1 MAQGKLINIRT
12 ARPTETVQVSK
23 QVSAAWALGCDGIRS
38 DAAFELIYPTTD
50 IGDRNVQGIDS
61 IIAQG
66 NMLGLEYLWLSFG
79 PYVSVTDPTW
89 TAVFGTYGSAS
100 RLVKK
105 RIPFGVGNT
114 TGIDLVVTFL
124 NDILSY
130 VRSNW
135 NNRLYVSI
143 AQEINVTSSDGAMT
157 TDIVGGS
164 NAKAH
169 LIAAGHSGK
178 IDTDALWD
186 SMSGVNAG
194 YPNVRGIHEILSY
207 IMPRIV
213 KPAETTFV
221 CPALEGSFGT
231 DWDNEVASLMTSG
244 TWQPYVDDYDLH
256 KYHGDHSR
264 IGMITPE
271 VYHEM
276 GQREFREMLGELK
289 TAVGSDKTIHVSEYG
304 TRMSWLTGRETHAAG
319 DRQWRESMRGQVIRE
334 LVSATE
340 SSVNGLIAFEEM
352 ENENSTEDSTE
363 SFGLILST
371 GDWTY
376 AAVDFAATNGVEI
389 DATLPPPTDP
399 TASWS
404 GAPGE
409 LPPGTFKLDS
419 TVALWTFDSGGSGT
433 WADRMGIFTL
443 TDTGGSQFWLGNGV
457 DGGGAFSTNNDPTDT
472 SMSVTTNAFNLPGA
486 FSVACV
492 FKMSP
497 LTVGNQVV
505 AAYYDSIHTNALFKI
520 EYDGATI
527 TGTYNSSESV
537 SIHNYRTGSWLH
549 VVLSYDGTTLK
560 LSIDG
565 VSDSTPATA
574 ASATAYAGGSLFL
587 MDGGDGCIDYDYLQ
601 IFNEGLT
608 QVEVSELYEK
618 KFPVYFEYTFGESA
632 APWNNAA
639 GPQFISG
646 GIKVDGPYS
655 DLPAIKM
662 GLSDG
667 ISVVSRDMGAG
678 YHPLTVM
685 YWLKIEEADIAFQP
699 FDGTAINYTEE
710 YNYLDVQYDQGN
722 YDTNILWRE
731 KGFVHVAVSY
741 EACSEL
747 STSYKVYLN
756 ARLVGSASSSAG
768 MGGKLLYT
776 GIGSAIIADL
786 YCVGRV
792 LTQSEIASRARL
804 NTQSNE
810 LTLLF
815 SDDNASGDNIEN
827 GVYQR
832 GYVGSVYGE
841 ESLVKTGFPCK
852 SRVLRSEIYIYNP
865 YTTDSPIGEGEWAI
879 STWYQKAT
887 PGGVGKFFYATN
899 AFELYDN
906 GSSFTLKY
914 DYDGSWKQFDFG
926 EGLTPGEW
934 HHITIVNPGST
945 SPPNVY
951 IDSVRFSATSPT
963 TAGYQNGLNE
973 KVRLSSGT
981 GISRYSSLKMWSGSL
996 SSAQNQAFYE
1006 DQRTV
1011 KKAAPRYTFRLY
1023 GLEPTDL
1030 TQGFGTFTDYFG
1042 SNWFEIG
1049 SDTSPGSS
1057 IDIYDGT
1064 EVPPYSWGRDLVE
1077 ANGGYGMYNYINT
1090 QGLHLTSLLPA
1101 SAMVFGANQPFAFSF
1116 LYERYGAST
1125 GTHYPLIGRVD
1136 VSNCAIKVAISTTSV
1151 SVAVGEGNVGGGS
1164 ATVTDN
1170 YAIPPDTRVLIT
1182 ISYDGVNLE
1191 LKVGSRTA
1199 VTAACRGICGSANT
1213 LSLFKDA
1220 TLSSGAGM
1228 RIHDLRMY
1236 PCAIDASIRA
1246 DIESYRYD
1254 ARLNGVFA
1262 TIGSKGS
1269 YVAFGIKNSNAIVP
1283 AGSFTTLFATGAD
1296 LYAALATTQNVSF
1309 GNSTTASF
1317 ALKPCV
1323 FEVFYRRKASAAGN
1337 TLIFDMPGA
1346 FQVYDNLTSIV
1357 LNYDRAGSNLTA
1369 TDSIAISAN
1378 TWTYIRV
1385 EYDGGA
1391 TAPRLY
1397 VNSRPYVSGSGPATN
1412 GIGIGSDSLYL
1423 GKSSG
1428 TNANAIDVYR
1438 PRIWSR
1444 ANTPADWASQYA
1456 SIMGVTSPL

>member
-23 QVSAAWALGCDGIRS
+23 QVSAAWAMGCDGIRT

-50 IGDRNVQGIDS
+50 IGDRDVAGIDAV
-61 IIAQG
+61 INQG
-66 NMLGLEYLWLSFG
+66 NQLGLEYLWLSFG

-89 TAVFGTYGSAS
+89 TAVFGTYGSSS

-105 RIPFGVGNT
+105 RIPFGVGDT

-130 VRSNW
+130 VRSSW

-157 TDIVGGS
+157 TDIVGAS

-169 LIAAGHSGK
+169 LIANGHSGK

-207 IMPRIV
+207 IMPLIE
-213 KPAETTFV
+213 KPADTTFV

-352 ENENSTEDSTE
+352 ENENATEDSTE

-376 AAVDFAATNGVEI
+376 AAVDFAATNGVQI

-399 TASWS
+399 TANWS

-409 LPPGTFKLDS
+409 LPPGTYKLDS

-472 SMSVTTNAFNLPGA
+472 SMSVTTNAFNLPSA

-497 LTVGNQVV
+497 LTVGYQEAV
-505 AAYYDSIHTNALFKI
+505 AYYDSTHTNALFRI
-520 EYDGATI
+520 GYDGTTIVARYDETATVTI
-527 TGTYNSSESV
+527 DPG
-537 SIHNYRTGSWLH
+537 RLGSWLH
-549 VVLSYDGTTLK
+549 VVLSYDGTTLR
-560 LSIDG
+560 LTVDG
-565 VSDSTPATA
+565 VSSSTSATA

-601 IFNEGLT
+601 IFNEGLSLS
-608 QVEVSELYEK
+608 EVSELYLR
-618 KFPVYFEYTFGESA
+618 KFPVYAEYTFNESA
-632 APWNNAA
+632 APWNNLA
-639 GPQFISG
+639 GPQSISAG
-646 GIKVDGPYS
+646 NKLEGPYS
-655 DLPAIKM
+655 DLPAI
-662 GLSDG
+662 GLTSGDG
-667 ISVVSRDMGAG
+667 YQTVSRDMGAG
-678 YHPLTVM
+678 FHPSTTMCWVR
-685 YWLKIEEADIAFQP
+685 IDDEDFSFQP
-699 FDGTAINYTEE
+699 IDGLSISYSDASQTLY
-710 YNYLDVQYDQGN
+710 VHVDQGN
-722 YDTNILWRE
+722 ADIGSALSRN
-731 KGFVHVAVSY
+731 GFFHVAVVY
-741 EACSEL
+741 EGNGDLANN
-747 STSYKVYLN
+747 YKVYLN
-756 ARLVGSASSSAG
+756 ARLIGINAGGSG
-768 MGGKLLYT
+768 MGGKTLYVSS
-776 GIGSAIIADL
+776 GSAIIADL
-786 YCVGRV
+786 YCLGRV
-792 LTQSEIASRARL
+792 LTQEEISSRARI
-804 NTQSNE
+804 E
-810 LTLLF
+810 IDPDVAVLLY
-815 SDDNASGDNIEN
+815 SDDNSTGQNEEGNPLYAKIS
-827 GVYQR
+827 
-832 GYVGSVYGE
+832 VGGAFPSRE
-841 ESLVKTGFPCK
+841 EVLKTGFQ
-852 SRVLRSEIYIYNP
+852 SVGFRFNNADSYVVG
-865 YTTDSPIGEGEWAI
+865 TDSTSPIGNGSWAT
-879 STWYQKAT
+879 SVWYQKLTAV
-887 PGGVGKFFYATN
+887 PVGKFFYSN
-899 AFELYDN
+899 DAFELYDN

-914 DYDGSWKQFDFG
+914 DLDGSWKQFDFG
-926 EGLTPGEW
+926 EGLIPGEW
-934 HHITIVNPGST
+934 HHITISNPGST
-945 SPPNVY
+945 SVPIVY
-951 IDSVRFSATSPT
+951 IDSVAYRASTPA
-963 TAGYQNGLNE
+963 
-973 KVRLSSGT
+973 SSGYSA
-981 GISRYSSLKMWSGSL
+981 GQNNAIYISKGSGMARYSALKVWSGVVP
-996 SSAQNQAFYE
+996 SSTNKDLYLDQNNLRKSAPRHSFRINGTGYADI
-1006 DQRTV
+1006 DQSSNIIDEYGV
-1011 KKAAPRYTFRLY
+1011 LWFEYGSDAAPTKSYDSF
-1023 GLEPTDL
+1023 
-1030 TQGFGTFTDYFG
+1030 
-1042 SNWFEIG
+1042 
-1049 SDTSPGSS
+1049 
-1057 IDIYDGT
+1057 DGT
-1064 EVPPYSWGRDLVE
+1064 EVSPGPYPNEVT
-1077 ANGGYGMYNYINT
+1077 GGPGVYGHSASV
-1090 QGLHLTSLLPA
+1090 GLHLNSYLA
-1101 SAMVFGANQPFAFSF
+1101 GSSMVFGANQPFAFSF

-1151 SVAVGEGNVGGGS
+1151 SVTVGEGNVGGGS

-1170 YAIPPDTRVLIT
+1170 YAIPPDTRILIT
-1182 ISYDGVNLE
+1182 VSYDGVNLE
-1191 LKVGSRTA
+1191 LKVGSQAA

-1220 TLSSGAGM
+1220 TLSSGLGM
-1228 RIHDLRMY
+1228 RLHDLRMY
-1236 PCAIDASIRA
+1236 PCAIDETIRG
-1246 DIESYRYD
+1246 DIEAYRYD
-1254 ARLNGVFA
+1254 TKLNGVFV
-1262 TIGSKGS
+1262 TLGSRGN
-1269 YVAFGIKNSNAIVP
+1269 YVANSIKNAAVI
-1283 AGSFTTLFATGAD
+1283 AFGGLFIHQFATGSD
-1296 LYAALATTQNVSF
+1296 YYASLSAGQAIPLGT
-1309 GNSTTASF
+1309 STTASF

-1369 TDSIAISAN
+1369 TDSIAVSAN

-1444 ANTPADWASQYA
+1444 AVTPADWASQYA

>member
-1 MAQGKLINIRT
+1 
-12 ARPTETVQVSK
+12 VSN
-23 QVSAAWALGCDGIRS
+23 QVSAAWALGCQGIRT

-50 IGDRNVQGIDS
+50 IGDRDTSGIDAA
-61 IIAQG
+61 INQG

-105 RIPFGVGNT
+105 RIPFGVGDT

-231 DWDNEVASLMTSG
+231 DWDNEVASLMASG
-244 TWQPYVDDYDLH
+244 TWQPYVDDFDLH

-276 GQREFREMLGELK
+276 GQREFLEMLGELR

-352 ENENSTEDSTE
+352 ENENVTEDSTE

-376 AAVDFAATNGVEI
+376 AAVDFAATNGVQI

-409 LPPGTFKLDS
+409 LPPGTYKVDS

-443 TDTGGSQFWLGNGV
+443 TDTGGAQFWLGNGI
-457 DGGGAFSTNNDPTDT
+457 DGGGAFSTGNDPTDT

-497 LTVGNQVV
+497 LTVGSQVV

-520 EYDGATI
+520 EYDGTTI
-527 TGTYNSSESV
+527 TGTYNSNESI

-549 VVLSYDGTTLK
+549 VVLSYDGTTLR
-560 LSIDG
+560 LSVDG
-565 VSDSTPATA
+565 VSDSAPATA

-608 QVEVSELYEK
+608 QVEVSELYVK
-618 KFPVYFEYTFGESA
+618 KFPVYAEYTFNESA
-632 APWNNAA
+632 APWNNLA
-639 GPQFISG
+639 GPQSILIG
-646 GIKVDGPYS
+646 NKTDGPYS
-655 DLPAIKM
+655 DLPAISM
-662 GLSDG
+662 PSGVF
-667 ISVVSRDMGAG
+667 SVVTRDIGAG
-678 YHPLTVM
+678 YHPMTIAFWM
-685 YWLKIEEADIAFQP
+685 KIEDSDLVFYPLEGNVVSYIAS
-699 FDGTAINYTEE
+699 TNI
-710 YNYLDVQYDQGN
+710 LDVQTEQGN
-722 YDTNILWRE
+722 LDFAVEWTR
-731 KGFVHVAVSY
+731 KGFVHVAIVFESNGDLIDNY
-741 EACSEL
+741 R
-747 STSYKVYLN
+747 VYLN
-756 ARLVGSASSSAG
+756 AQPIGLSAG
-768 MGGKLLYT
+768 GGG
-776 GIGSAIIADL
+776 GIGGRLTYVYSGPAIISDL
-786 YCVGRV
+786 YFVGRV
-792 LTQSEIASRARL
+792 LTQAEIAARARIEVS
-804 NTQSNE
+804 QSE
-810 LTLLF
+810 PTLLY
-815 SDDNASGDNIEN
+815 SDDNTTGYNTAGNSIYSRNVSGQN
-827 GVYQR
+827 V
-832 GYVGSVYGE
+832 SL
-841 ESLVKTGFPCK
+841 ESPNRTGF
-852 SRVLRSEIYIYNP
+852 SSVSFRFNEADAYVVGGDS
-865 YTTDSPIGEGEWAI
+865 TSPIGNGSWAT
-879 STWYQKAT
+879 STWYQKLT
-887 PGGVGKFFYATN
+887 PGPSGKFFYSEN

-906 GSSFTLKY
+906 EGSFKLKY
-914 DYDGSWKQFDFG
+914 DYDGVWKEFDFG
-926 EGLTPGEW
+926 SGLTPGEW
-934 HHITIVNPGST
+934 THITIVNPGTT
-945 SPPNVY
+945 SPPIVY
-951 IDSVRFSATSPT
+951 VDSVAYAATD
-963 TAGYQNGLNE
+963 AA
-973 KVRLSSGT
+973 SSGYSL
-981 GISRYSSLKMWSGSL
+981 GINGSVYLSQGSGLARYSAWKLWSGTV
-996 SSAQNQAFYE
+996 SSSMNSELYLEQSQL
-1006 DQRTV
+1006 R
-1011 KKAAPRYTFRLY
+1011 KSAPRHSFRLY
-1023 GLEPTDL
+1023 GVGYSEIDPNGNGSAITDM
-1030 TQGFGTFTDYFG
+1030 YG
-1042 SNWFEIG
+1042 STWFEPGGDG
-1049 SDTSPGSS
+1049 SPNKSYDSF
-1057 IDIYDGT
+1057 DGT
-1064 EVPPYSWGRDLVE
+1064 EVTPNPYPSDSTVE
-1077 ANGGYGMYNYINT
+1077 PGLYGISGT
-1090 QGLHLTSLLPA
+1090 GLHLPSYLAGP
-1101 SAMVFGANQPFAFSF
+1101 AMVFGANKPFAFSF
-1116 LYERYGAST
+1116 LYERYGASS

-1151 SVAVGEGNVGGGS
+1151 SVTVGEGNVGGGS

-1170 YAIPPDTRVLIT
+1170 YAIPPDTRVLIA

-1228 RIHDLRMY
+1228 RLHDLRMY

-1246 DIESYRYD
+1246 DIEAYRYD
-1254 ARLNGVFA
+1254 TRLDGVYVTLGSRGDSVA
-1262 TIGSKGS
+1262 TSIKNTYVIGSSGT
-1269 YVAFGIKNSNAIVP
+1269 
-1283 AGSFTTLFATGAD
+1283 FTHRFATGSD
-1296 LYAALATTQNVSF
+1296 YYASLSVGQAIPLGT
-1309 GNSTTASF
+1309 STTASF

-1369 TDSIAISAN
+1369 TDNIAVSAN

-1423 GKSSG
+1423 GKAG

-1444 ANTPADWASQYA
+1444 AVTPADWASQYA